1 LTHRNEIWQSYVA
14 VHNKGADVY
23 QARPRTVT
31 ALAAALQGV
40 GGGLGW
46 SLLPP
51 LMPSIA
57 GELKLSHVASGVVWG
72 MAPLGIAV
80 ASPLGGAFVDKYGPR
95 RVATWAMLA
104 GALACAA
111 RALAF
116 DAVTLGVAMF
126 AFGVHI
132 GFVAP
137 SIPKALSGHVD
148 THKLARAYGL
158 ALLAYTL
165 GTALTVLTARTVIAP
180 LLGGWRPTMVAA
192 GAAMALTGLLWG
204 WKVTDRTTLS
214 RHASLRAVFA
224 LAANADLRRTALMH
238 FCLFGG
244 YLALLGTLPRS
255 LMEAGLTAPQMG
267 LAVAGW
273 LVAAAAGNAVGPILS
288 DRLGQRRPFI
298 LAGAA
303 LAAVSLGLL
312 ALHPTGPALVLLGVA
327 ALGGGC
333 FAPLLLTLPLELS
346 GVGPQKAG
354 AAIGLLML
362 VGQAG
367 GFLLPILTGAASQQL
382 GFTGALVFLSF
393 VHGLILVP
401 GLRFTESG
409 SKRASGVENLSS
421 IQSA

>member
-1 LTHRNEIWQSYVA
+1 MYE
-14 VHNKGADVY
+14 
-23 QARPRTVT
+23 ARPKTVI

-72 MAPLGIAV
+72 MAPLGIAL
-80 ASPLGGAFVDKYGPR
+80 ASPLGGAFVDRYGPR
-95 RVATWAMLA
+95 RVATWAMLL
-104 GALACAA
+104 GAIACAA
-111 RALAF
+111 RAFAVDAF
-116 DAVTLGVAMF
+116 TLGAAMF
-126 AFGVHI
+126 AFGAHV

-137 SIPKALSGHVD
+137 SIPKALSGHVE
-148 THKLARAYGL
+148 TQKLARANGL

-165 GTALTVLTARTVIAP
+165 GTALTVLTARTVLAP
-180 LLGGWRPTMVAA
+180 ALGGWRPTMIAA
-192 GAAMALTGLLWG
+192 GAAMAITGLLWG

-214 RHASLRAVFA
+214 RHARLRDVFA
-224 LAANADLRRTALMH
+224 LAQNSGLRRTALMH

-255 LMEAGLTAPQMG
+255 LMEAGLSAQQMG

-273 LVAAAAGNAVGPILS
+273 LVAAAVGNALGPTLS
-288 DRLGQRRPFI
+288 DRVGLRRPFI

-303 LAAVSLGLL
+303 LACLSLALL
-312 ALHPTGPALVLLGVA
+312 AVHPTGPALVLLGIA

-333 FAPLLLTLPLELS
+333 FAPLLLTLPLELD
-346 GVGPQKAG
+346 GVGPAKTG

-367 GFLLPILTGAASQQL
+367 GFLLPIFTGMATQQL
-382 GFTGALVFLSF
+382 GFSGALVFLSV

-401 GLRFTESG
+401 GLRFSETG
-409 SKRASGVENLSS
+409 SKRGAAVQNLSS
-421 IQSA
+421 VTSAS